1 MIWNLRID
9 FYLLI
14 IRELW
19 GIFYYLVRELWE
31 IQIINYIDGMM
42 DIKIKQF
49 LDHLMNFDML
59 LMNFDNFF

>member
-1 MIWNLRID
+1 MVWNLWID

-49 LDHLMNFDML
+49 MDHLMNFDML